1 MEITKEEKIVMRRI
15 MNNWNKILIL
25 RRKVVKNNLKNKRK
39 RTKLINQWINS
50 WKRLRKILRNNL

>member
-1 MEITKEEKIVMRRI
+1 LEITKEEKIVMRRI